1 MDLQL
6 QELNDRFT
14 EVNTDLLICMA
25 SLSPANSVCEF
36 DKSKL
41 LRLVK
46 FYPDDFSFEE
56 RLSMEHQLRIY
67 IDNIRNQVF

>member
-6 QELNDRFT
+6 QEFNDRFT

-25 SLSPANSVCEF
+25 SLSPANSFREF
-36 DKSKL
+36 DKSKM

-46 FYPDDFSFEE
+46 LYPDDFSFGE
-56 RLSMEHQLRIY
+56 RLSMKHQLRIY
-67 IDNIRNQVF
+67 IDNIRNHAF